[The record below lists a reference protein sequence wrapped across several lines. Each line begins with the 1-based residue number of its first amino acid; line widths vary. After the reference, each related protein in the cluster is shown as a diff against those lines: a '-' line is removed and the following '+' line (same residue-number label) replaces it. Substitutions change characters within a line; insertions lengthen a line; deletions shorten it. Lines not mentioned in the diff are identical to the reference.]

1 LLTLLPTHAEIKHV
15 VFASNS
21 NGAPGRHDGFGAIF
35 FQTFWEIVQT
45 DVVNAVTQFFQTG
58 WILPNFIVNTMV
70 LIPKIPNADVV
81 E

>member
-1 LLTLLPTHAEIKHV
+1 LLTLLPSHAEIKHA
-15 VFASNS
+15 VFALNS
-21 NGAPGRHDGFGAIF
+21 NGAPGPDGFGAIF
-35 FQTFWEIVQT
+35 FQTFWETVQT